1 MIPRYTRP
9 QMGRIWEPEN
19 RYRRWLEVELAAV
32 TAMAKLGKIPAEAA
46 EEIAAKA
53 GFDVDR
59 IHAIEQETRHDVIA
73 FLTCVAERVGP
84 AARYIHLGLTSS
96 DVLDTSLALLLREAA
111 DLILVDLD
119 GLRAVL
125 KRRAFEHR
133 DTVMIGRSHG
143 IHAEPITFG
152 LKLALWYAEMTRN
165 RERLLRARETVS
177 VGKFSG
183 AVGTYASVDPKVE
196 ELACARLGLTAAP
209 ISTQVIQRD
218 RHAEYF
224 TALAVIGSSVEKIA
238 TEIRHL
244 QRTEVREA
252 EEYFAEGQK
261 GSSAMPHK
269 RNPIST
275 ENLCGLARLVRAN
288 AFAALE
294 NVALWHERDI
304 SHSSVERVIAP
315 DSTILVDFMLQRLT
329 TVLDTLLVY
338 PDTMRENLEKTGGL
352 LYSQRVMLALTEKG
366 LSREAAYAL
375 VQRHAMAVWT
385 KSGTLKDRLAADP
398 EVRGHLSTAELE
410 DLFDLTYYL
419 KHVGTIFARVFGK
432 EEISSTAATRKG

>member
-9 QMGRIWEPEN
+9 QMGRIWEPDK
-19 RYRRWLEVELAAV
+19 RYRRWLDVELAAV
-32 TAMAKLGKIPAEAA
+32 TAMAELGKIPAAA
-46 EEIAAKA
+46 AAEIAAKA

-59 IHAIEQETRHDVIA
+59 IQAIEKETRHDVIA

-125 KRRAFEHR
+125 RRRAFEHR

-152 LKLALWYAEMTRN
+152 LKLALWYAEMGRN

-183 AVGTYASVDPKVE
+183 AVGTYANVDPKVE

-224 TALAVIGSSVEKIA
+224 TALAVIASSVEKIA
-238 TEIRHL
+238 IEVRHL

-315 DSTILVDFMLQRLT
+315 DSTILVDFMLHRLT
-329 TVLDTLLVY
+329 NVLDTLLVY
-338 PDTMRENLEKTGGL
+338 PDAMLENLERTGGL
-352 LYSQRVMLALTEKG
+352 LYSQRVMLALIEKG
-366 LSREAAYAL
+366 LSREAAYEM
-375 VQRHAMAVWT
+375 VRRHAMAVWT
-385 KSGTLKDRLAADP
+385 GRGTFKDRLAADL
-398 EVRGHLSTAELE
+398 EVRRHLSSAEL
-410 DLFDLTYYL
+410 DRLFDLTYYL
-419 KHVGTIFARVFGK
+419 KHVGTIFARVFGR
-432 EEISSTAATRKG
+432 EEDPSTGAEKKG

>member
-9 QMGRIWEPEN
+9 RMGCIWEPEN
-19 RYRRWLEVELAAV
+19 RFRRWLDVELAVVA
-32 TAMAKLGKIPAEAA
+32 AMAELGQISAQAA
-46 EEIAAKA
+46 EEIAARA

-59 IHAIEQETRHDVIA
+59 INTIEQETRHDVIA

-84 AARYIHLGLTSS
+84 AARYLHLGLTSS

-111 DLILVDLD
+111 DLILEDLD
-119 GLRAVL
+119 NLLVVL

-133 DTVMIGRSHG
+133 DTVMMGRSHG
-143 IHAEPITFG
+143 VHAEPVTFG
-152 LKLALWYAEMTRN
+152 LKLALWYEEMARN
-165 RERLLRARETVS
+165 RERVLRARECIN
-177 VGKFSG
+177 VGKISG
-183 AVGTYASVDPKVE
+183 AVGTYANVDPQVE
-196 ELACARLGLTAAP
+196 ELACARLGLKPAP
-209 ISTQVIQRD
+209 ISTQVLQRD

-224 TALAVIGSSVEKIA
+224 SVLAVLASSVEKIA

-269 RNPIST
+269 RNPIAT

-288 AFAALE
+288 AIAAME

-315 DSTILVDFMLQRLT
+315 DSTILVDFMLHRLT
-329 TVLDTLLVY
+329 NVLGTLLVY
-338 PDTMRENLEKTGGL
+338 PEKMRENLEKTGGL
-352 LYSQRVMLALTEKG
+352 FYSQRVMLALAEKG

-375 VQRHAMAVWT
+375 VQQHAMAVWT
-385 KSGTLKDRLAADP
+385 GGGTFKDRLAADP
-398 EVRGHLSTAELE
+398 EVGRHLSPDELE
-410 DLFDLTYYL
+410 YLFDLSYYL
-419 KHVGTIFARVFGK
+419 KHVGTIFAKVFGK
-432 EEISSTAATRKG
+432 DGGPST

>member
-19 RYRRWLEVELAAV
+19 RYRRWLDVELAAV
-32 TAMAKLGKIPAEAA
+32 SAMAELGKIPTAAA
-46 EEIAAKA
+46 EEVAAKA

-119 GLRAVL
+119 ELRAVL
-125 KRRAFEHR
+125 RRRAFEHR

-143 IHAEPITFG
+143 VHAEPITFG

-165 RERLLRARETVS
+165 RERLLRARQTIS

-183 AVGTYASVDPKVE
+183 AVGTYANVDPKVE

-224 TALAVIGSSVEKIA
+224 TALAVIASSVEKIA

-304 SHSSVERVIAP
+304 SHSSVERIIAP
-315 DSTILVDFMLQRLT
+315 DSTILVDFMLHRLT
-329 TVLDTLLVY
+329 SVLDTLLVY
-338 PDTMRENLEKTGGL
+338 PDAMWENLERTGGL

-375 VQRHAMAVWT
+375 VQRHAMAVW
-385 KSGTLKDRLAADP
+385 SGGGTLKDRLAADL
-398 EVRGHLSTAELE
+398 EVRRHLSTPELE
-410 DLFDLTYYL
+410 ELFDLTYFL
-419 KHVGTIFARVFGK
+419 KHVGTIFARVFGQ
-432 EEISSTAATRKG
+432 EEGSSMGEGRKG

>member
-1 MIPRYTRP
+1 MILRYTRSK
-9 QMGRIWEPEN
+9 MGRIWEPEN
-19 RYRRWLEVELAAV
+19 RFRRWLDVELAVVA
-32 TAMAKLGKIPAEAA
+32 AMAELGQIPAEAA
-46 EEIAAKA
+46 EEIAARA
-53 GFDVDR
+53 AFDVSR
-59 IHAIEQETRHDVIA
+59 INAIEQETRHDVIA

-111 DLILVDLD
+111 DLILEDLD
-119 GLRAVL
+119 NLLAVL
-125 KRRAFEHR
+125 RRRAFEHR

-143 IHAEPITFG
+143 VHAEPVTFG
-152 LKLALWYAEMTRN
+152 LKLALWYAEMIRN
-165 RERLLRARETVS
+165 RERVLRARECIN
-177 VGKFSG
+177 VGKISG
-183 AVGTYASVDPKVE
+183 AVGTYANVDPQVE
-196 ELACARLGLTAAP
+196 ERACARLGLKPAP

-224 TALAVIGSSVEKIA
+224 SALAVLAGSVEKVA

-269 RNPIST
+269 RNPIAS

-288 AFAALE
+288 AIVAME

-304 SHSSVERVIAP
+304 SHSSAERVIAP
-315 DSTILVDFMLQRLT
+315 DSTILVDFMLHRLT
-329 TVLDTLLVY
+329 NVLETLLVY
-338 PDTMRENLEKTGGL
+338 PDKMRENLEKTGGL
-352 LYSQRVMLALTEKG
+352 FYSQRVMLALTEKG
-366 LSREAAYAL
+366 LGREAAYAL

-385 KSGTLKDRLAADP
+385 GGGTFKDRLAEDP
-398 EVRGHLSTAELE
+398 EVRRHLSLDEL
-410 DLFDLTYYL
+410 DHLFDLNYYL
-419 KHVGTIFARVFGK
+419 RHVGAIFAKVFGK
-432 EEISSTAATRKG
+432 DGGTSTGTGKEA

>member
-9 QMGRIWEPEN
+9 ELGRIWEPEN
-19 RYRRWLEVELAAV
+19 RFRRWLDVELAVVA
-32 TAMAKLGKIPAEAA
+32 AMAELGQIPVQAA
-46 EEIAAKA
+46 EEIAARA

-84 AARYIHLGLTSS
+84 ASRYIHLGLTSS

-111 DLILVDLD
+111 DLILADLD
-119 GLRAVL
+119 DLLAVL

-143 IHAEPITFG
+143 VHAEPITFG
-152 LKLALWYAEMTRN
+152 LKLALWHAEMTRN
-165 RERLLRARETVS
+165 QERLRRARETIN
-177 VGKFSG
+177 VGKISG
-183 AVGTYASVDPKVE
+183 AVGTYANVEPRVE
-196 ELACARLGLTAAP
+196 ELACARLGLKAAP

-224 TALAVIGSSVEKIA
+224 TALAVLASSVEKIA

-269 RNPIST
+269 RNPIGA

-304 SHSSVERVIAP
+304 SHSSVERVIGP
-315 DSTILVDFMLQRLT
+315 DSTILVDFMLHRLT
-329 TVLDTLLVY
+329 GVVAALLVY
-338 PDTMRENLEKTGGL
+338 PGKMADNLEKTGGL

-366 LSREAAYAL
+366 LGREAAYAL

-385 KSGTLKDRLAADP
+385 EGGTLKHRLAADP
-398 EVRGHLSTAELE
+398 EVRRQLTAAEL
-410 DLFDLTYYL
+410 DQLFDLKYYL

-432 EEISSTAATRKG
+432 DEEFPTGTGRSA